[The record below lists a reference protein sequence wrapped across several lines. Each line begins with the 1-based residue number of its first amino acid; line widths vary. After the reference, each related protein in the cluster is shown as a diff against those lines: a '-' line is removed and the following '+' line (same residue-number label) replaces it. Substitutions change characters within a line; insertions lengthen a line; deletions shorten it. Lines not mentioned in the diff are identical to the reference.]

1 MMIKKLFDI
10 IEDRKANPVEG
21 SYTNSLLNKG
31 VEKTS
36 QKVGEEAAE
45 VIVAANAQ
53 GRQRIIEESSDLI
66 YHLFVLL
73 VGEGIG
79 LDEIEAELDKR
90 HRG

>member
-1 MMIKKLFDI
+1 MIKKLFDI